1 MIPNGSERS
10 SAWSGRWAVY
20 VAMLCVALLVLAV
33 AGVFVYFV
41 MPFSPK
47 GEPLLVAEA
56 TTGDGL

>member
-1 MIPNGSERS
+1 
-10 SAWSGRWAVY
+10 
-20 VAMLCVALLVLAV
+20 MLCVALLVLAV